1 MEIFVWIVGI
11 IVAYIIFA
19 IISGGNRERAYQRV
33 IADLAMQ
40 MERDPQRFFK
50 PYFNRS
56 NRIFVDHEILT
67 ALLFEKVVDLSL
79 QRNIRS
85 SFNANIIPSD
95 ITTLVDAKRDFE
107 ELYNMAL
114 YELSMM
120 LLRK

>member
-1 MEIFVWIVGI
+1 MEVFLWIVGI

-19 IISGGNRERAYQRV
+19 IISGGNREHSYQKV
-33 IADLAMQ
+33 IADLARQ
-40 MERDPQRFFK
+40 MEQDPQRFFQS
-50 PYFNRS
+50 YFDRGNR
-56 NRIFVDHEILT
+56 NFVDDEILM

-95 ITTLVDAKRDFE
+95 ITTLVNAKQDFE
-107 ELYNMAL
+107 QLYNMAL
-114 YELSMM
+114 YKLSIM